1 MGTKTR
7 TKLYSALL
15 SVMMLVNLVPTPALA
30 EGEPQP
36 TETPVIVQTET
47 PAAEPENNTAVEPT
61 PTPVTEPT
69 VTEEVPV
76 IPVEENTEPASTE
89 TPAPEQTPVSEQEET
104 QDEESEE
111 TEESETDSE
120 ADEDESEESEEA
132 LEEEVEESEE
142 ETEEEEVSYPAV
154 TLSETVEGVTVT
166 LKAPEGS
173 LPEGVRMTV
182 EPVHDQAVF
191 DAVDETLAEEGK
203 TLANAIAFDI
213 TLFDYKGNEL
223 QPNKHV
229 TVSFSNTDLSSAESD
244 SDINVYRVSDDA
256 SEVTPVTT
264 VAATETNQMFITDH
278 FTIYLA
284 SSDKTTDRGNTADP
298 NGDGSYKPN
307 EQYHRYYLEY
317 GESITLESDE
327 SSIFTDEWYIHGT
340 TYNGAITQTGDRT
353 FKNTNLLE
361 SYEIATIAHKYGFL
375 GNNVEYFF
383 VSLRPQT
390 KYRVKLYFCGAGQSQ
405 FTEFYNEEIKKN
417 FPANPQKKDQ
427 YYQEGGTTYI
437 FSGWC
442 SDQECTKPISVRD
455 LNRVERDITAYGK
468 YTESE
473 NFAVVFN
480 GNADD
485 CTYIPTTL
493 YGSTNPVTGQ
503 PFKYAERPAY
513 TCKGWA
519 TSLERASNG
528 IVDYL
533 YPYEGGF
540 VIPQGQQVLELY
552 AVWEETDVT
561 LSYAPN
567 NYDWGKVSRSYEYV
581 KAFGNAQG
589 ATATAKDGYRFVKW
603 TDNKGNVLSTEPT
616 FVPQKTDEGYYVY
629 VRHTAVFEPIS
640 YTVTFNTNGGSTI
653 EPQTVV
659 KGEKAERPSTN
670 PTKGE
675 GTCFEFNNWYA
686 DANLSTV
693 FDFNQPITADTT
705 VYAGWKSGS
714 HNFDG
719 EHMEAPEDPTCTEDG
734 HKGGYECSNCHKHF
748 TDKTGKTEITDWII
762 PALGHDWE
770 TTYSWGDNN
779 TSITATRVC
788 RRDST
793 HSGDTATGIISTYHR
808 DASCTEKERII
819 YVATFANENF
829 QTQVKVIDISPA
841 LGHEW
846 GTPTYTWDEDNSR
859 VIAVVKCAR
868 NSGHVEAESVN
879 TAITTRSAT
888 CTSAG
893 STTYSATFQNPLF
906 TTQTKTVDT
915 PALGHDWDNPTYTWS
930 DNNTTVTAKRICK
943 RDRSHSEEET
953 VSTTHY
959 DSPATCTMPS
969 ATVYVAAFK
978 NPEFGVQT
986 KRIEGEIPAT
996 GHNWQ
1001 TPTYE
1006 WDDDNSRAFA
1016 TRHCANDEKHVD
1028 VKVVE
1033 TTREIKTDPTC
1044 TVDGEATY
1052 TADFSLYNTQD
1063 DSPYEIKTK
1072 NVTIP
1077 ALGHSW
1083 ESLSSTD
1090 IRWNYDHTV
1099 AYAAFKCERDSTHT
1113 TTEQT
1118 STNVESYHQAA
1129 TCTSH
1134 EFTTYTVFFPE
1145 GFPVYRETI
1154 VSSDEPSHQWEQTPS
1169 SYVWSED
1176 YSLAVA
1182 IRHCEN
1188 DRSHVETLVVEST
1201 EKITTPPTCE
1211 TPGKADYSANF
1222 GKEGYVIPDAKNI
1235 DIPALGHD
1243 WGEWEVVKDPT
1254 AVEEGL
1260 KQRVCAHDRSHVE
1273 TEALPKVTYSVKTGD
1288 GQTWTK
1294 GSDVTADFEF
1304 ERSEEN
1310 EAKKLTAYDL
1320 FTEVQIDGTKISA
1333 FKKEKGSVITK
1344 IYASYLETLS
1354 AGDHKITAKF
1364 SDGGSVTASFTVKDK
1379 EPAPTPDGKKSSG
1392 GSSTPAAPVDNVV
1405 TCQMAGYPANYSWNE
1420 AAKACQ
1426 PGYIDAAG
1434 NFHPYSTRE
1443 RAVPNTYDQGLAVH
1457 TWILGI
1463 SALTAVFC
1471 ALSLRRDS
1479 LY

>member
-7 TKLYSALL
+7 TKLYSTLL

-47 PAAEPENNTAVEPT
+47 PAAEPEATITEEPT

-76 IPVEENTEPASTE
+76 IPVEGNTEPASTE

-104 QDEESEE
+104 PVPEQEEKQDEESKETEADSEEDTEESEE
-111 TEESETDSE
+111 TE
-120 ADEDESEESEEA
+120 
-132 LEEEVEESEE
+132 LE
-142 ETEEEEVSYPAV
+142 ETEDEEVSYPAV
-154 TLSETVEGVTVT
+154 TLSETVDGVTVT
-166 LKAPEGS
+166 LTAPEGS
-173 LPEGVRMTV
+173 LPEGVHMTV
-182 EPVHDQAVF
+182 EPVHEEAIF
-191 DAVDETLAEEGK
+191 EAVDGTLAEEGRE
-203 TLANAIAFDI
+203 LASAVAFDI
-213 TLFDYKGNEL
+213 TLYDAKENEL
-223 QPNKHV
+223 QPNKYV
-229 TVSFSNTDLSSAESD
+229 TVSFSNTNLSSIGDNSTID
-244 SDINVYRVSDDA
+244 VYRVSDDA

-264 VAATETNQMFITDH
+264 IAATDNNQMFITDH

-284 SSDKTTDRGNTADP
+284 SSNIKTDIKGNTADP

-307 EQYHRYYLEY
+307 EQYHRYYLDF
-317 GESITLESDE
+317 GEIITLESDE
-327 SSIFTDEWYIHGT
+327 GSSIFTDEWSIYGC
-340 TYNGAITQTGDRT
+340 TYQGAITQLDSNR
-353 FKNTNLLE
+353 FQNTNVLE
-361 SYEIATIAHKYGFL
+361 SYEIATIEHKYGFL
-375 GNNVEYFF
+375 GRNVEYFF

-390 KYRVKLYFCGAGQSQ
+390 TYNVVFNFCDAGKN
-405 FTEFYNEEIKKN
+405 EFQTISTQVIKKN
-417 FPANPQKKDQ
+417 FDAVLPDTPPFKNIGNK
-427 YYQEGGTTYI
+427 TYV

-442 SDQECTKPISVRD
+442 SDQECTKPIPVRD

-485 CTYIPTTL
+485 CTYIPSTL

-540 VIPQGQQVLELY
+540 VIPEGKQVLELY

-567 NYDWGKVSRSYEYV
+567 NYSWGKVSRSYEYV
-581 KAFGNAQG
+581 KAINGIAQG

-616 FVPQKTDEGYYVY
+616 FIPQKTDEGYYVY

-653 EPQTVV
+653 DPQTVV

-705 VYAGWKSGS
+705 VYAGWKSGN
-714 HNFDG
+714 HNFDD
-719 EHMEAPEDPTCTEDG
+719 EHMEAWENPTCTEDG
-734 HKGGYECSNCHKHF
+734 HKGGYECLNCHKHF
-748 TDKTGKTEITDWII
+748 TDKTGQTEITDWVI

-770 TTYSWGDNN
+770 ISYDWNDDY
-779 TSITATRVC
+779 TSINATRIC
-788 RRDST
+788 KNNSAHNT
-793 HSGDTATGIISTYHR
+793 EESGNVSHYHR
-808 DASCTEKERII
+808 DPTCTEKGRDI
-819 YVATFANENF
+819 YVATFTNDFF
-829 QTQVKVIDISPA
+829 QTQVKEIEGTSA
-841 LGHEW
+841 LGHSW
-846 GTPTYTWDEDNSR
+846 GAPAYTWDDDHSR
-859 VIAVVKCAR
+859 VIAVVHCTR
-868 NSGHVEAESVN
+868 NPAHVEAESVN
-879 TAITTRSAT
+879 TAMTPITAT
-888 CTSAG
+888 CTESGTAKYVAEF
-893 STTYSATFQNPLF
+893 TNNKFVKQEQTFD
-906 TTQTKTVDT
+906 V
-915 PALGHDWDNPTYTWS
+915 PALGHDWADPSFTWES
-930 DNNTTVTAKRICK
+930 DNSSVTARHVCTRDKSHFEKETVT
-943 RDRSHSEEET
+943 
-953 VSTTHY
+953 TTHY
-959 DSPATCTMPS
+959 ELPATCTTPS
-969 ATVYVAAFK
+969 TIVYTAAFS
-978 NPEFGVQT
+978 NPEFGVQ
-986 KRIEGEIPAT
+986 R
-996 GHNWQ
+996 
-1001 TPTYE
+1001 
-1006 WDDDNSRAFA
+1006 
-1016 TRHCANDEKHVD
+1016 
-1028 VKVVE
+1028 
-1033 TTREIKTDPTC
+1033 
-1044 TVDGEATY
+1044 
-1052 TADFSLYNTQD
+1052 
-1063 DSPYEIKTK
+1063 K
-1072 NVTIP
+1072 NVEGSVP
-1077 ALGHSW
+1077 ALGH
-1083 ESLSSTD
+1083 E
-1090 IRWNYDHTV
+1090 
-1099 AYAAFKCERDSTHT
+1099 
-1113 TTEQT
+1113 
-1118 STNVESYHQAA
+1118 
-1129 TCTSH
+1129 
-1134 EFTTYTVFFPE
+1134 
-1145 GFPVYRETI
+1145 
-1154 VSSDEPSHQWEQTPS
+1154 
-1169 SYVWSED
+1169 
-1176 YSLAVA
+1176 
-1182 IRHCEN
+1182 
-1188 DRSHVETLVVEST
+1188 
-1201 EKITTPPTCE
+1201 
-1211 TPGKADYSANF
+1211 
-1222 GKEGYVIPDAKNI
+1222 
-1235 DIPALGHD
+1235 

-1260 KQRVCAHDRSHVE
+1260 KQRFCAHDKSHVE

-1320 FTEVQIDGTKISA
+1320 FTEVLIDGKKVTD
-1333 FKKEKGSVITK
+1333 FTKEKGSVITK

-1379 EPAPTPDGKKSSG
+1379 EPAPTPDEKKSSG

-1471 ALSLRRDS
+1471 ALTLRRDS